1 MPLCSHPV
9 RSMYW
14 AAACTGPVV
23 RDAGF
28 VCWGYV
34 ALRNPIGTSGSFGW
48 PLFVNWEEMSVSPDS
63 FTKLRGL
70 QDTERLTPVNLA
82 LGG

>member
-1 MPLCSHPV
+1 M
-9 RSMYW
+9 
-14 AAACTGPVV
+14 
-23 RDAGF
+23 
-28 VCWGYV
+28 
-34 ALRNPIGTSGSFGW
+34 GTSGSFGW